1 MSSSKQIGG
10 QAVKDTDVVMELI
23 PQPVSGEARRINPR
37 DYGFVGHVSERAKA
51 AIQRNANRA
60 SHVMSTSTKFAF
72 R

>member
-10 QAVKDTDVVMELI
+10 QTVKDKDEVMELI
-23 PQPVSGEARRINPR
+23 PQPVAGEAVRLNPR
-37 DYGFVGHVSERAKA
+37 DYGFVGHVSDRAKA

-60 SHVMSTSTKFAF
+60 SRVMSTSTRFAF